1 MNSKRLLGAE
11 ITVFAAYIA
20 FVVAGMVF
28 AKMVEYDDFSDVT
41 HGNTLITVAFN
52 TLVAGA
58 YIALLAVVVGGA
70 PLAFAAAR
78 SAIATR
84 QWRNLALLAAPLLA
98 FSALIG
104 YTALVGSVL
113 APTFHAGNGVTPGNV
128 VLFLGLGLVFVLG
141 AAFSVY
147 GVARA
152 VRASEISPRL
162 LAFAR
167 IPALVTTLAM
177 AVVTGALIVWGIAL
191 WAAAPNLFGAGEGI
205 LETNVALNWLGVTL
219 VMALATVIAIIAM
232 TRSAGNLRAATAT
245 AQG

>member
-11 ITVFAAYIA
+11 ITVFASYIA

-41 HGNTLITVAFN
+41 HGNALITIAFN

-58 YIALLAVVVGGA
+58 YLALLAVVVGGL
-70 PLAFAAAR
+70 PLASAAAR
-78 SAIATR
+78 YAVATR
-84 QWRNLALLAAPLLA
+84 RWRILALLAAPLLA
-98 FSALIG
+98 FAALAAYGTLATQVI
-104 YTALVGSVL
+104 
-113 APTFHAGNGVTPGNV
+113 APTFHTGSGVTPGNV
-128 VLFLGLGLVFVLG
+128 VLFIGLGLVFAGG

-152 VRASEISPRL
+152 VRESEISPRL

-177 AVVTGALIVWGIAL
+177 AVVTLALIVWGVAL
-191 WAAAPNLFGAGEGI
+191 RAAAPDLFGAGEGI
-205 LETNVALNWLGVTL
+205 LATNVALNWLGVAL
-219 VMALATVIAIIAM
+219 VMALATITAILAM
-232 TRSAGNLRAATAT
+232 ARTGGSAQPAT
-245 AQG
+245 AQVA

>member
-1 MNSKRLLGAE
+1 M
-11 ITVFAAYIA
+11 
-20 FVVAGMVF
+20 
-28 AKMVEYDDFSDVT
+28 
-41 HGNTLITVAFN
+41 
-52 TLVAGA
+52 
-58 YIALLAVVVGGA
+58 
-70 PLAFAAAR
+70 
-78 SAIATR
+78 
-84 QWRNLALLAAPLLA
+84 
-98 FSALIG
+98 
-104 YTALVGSVL
+104 L
-113 APTFHAGNGVTPGNV
+113 APTFHTGNGVTPGNI

-152 VRASEISPRL
+152 VRESEISPRL

-191 WAAAPNLFGAGEGI
+191 RAAAPDLFGAGEGI

-219 VMALATVIAIIAM
+219 VMTLATVIAIIAM

-245 AQG
+245 A

>member
-1 MNSKRLLGAE
+1 M
-11 ITVFAAYIA
+11 
-20 FVVAGMVF
+20 
-28 AKMVEYDDFSDVT
+28 T

-52 TLVAGA
+52 ALVAGA
-58 YIALLAVVVGGA
+58 YIALLAVVVGGL

-78 SAIATR
+78 YAITTR
-84 QWRNLALLAAPLLA
+84 RWRILALLAAPLLA
-98 FSALIG
+98 FAALLGSI
-104 YTALVGSVL
+104 ALVGAVL
-113 APTFHAGNGVTPGNV
+113 APTFHTGIGVTPGNI

-152 VRASEISPRL
+152 VHESEISPRL

-167 IPALVTTLAM
+167 IPALVTTLTM

-191 WAAAPNLFGAGEGI
+191 RAAAPDLFSAGEGI

-219 VMALATVIAIIAM
+219 AMTLATLIAIIAIIAM
-232 TRSAGNLRAATAT
+232 TRSAGNLRVATAT

>member
-1 MNSKRLLGAE
+1 MNSKRLLGTE

-20 FVVAGMVF
+20 FVVAGMAF

-41 HGNTLITVAFN
+41 HGNALITIAFN

-58 YIALLAVVVGGA
+58 YVALLAVVVGGL

-78 SAIATR
+78 YALAR
-84 QWRNLALLAAPLLA
+84 HRWRILALLAAPLLA
-98 FSALIG
+98 FAALLG
-104 YTALVGSVL
+104 YIALVGSVL
-113 APTFHAGNGVTPGNV
+113 APTFQTGNGVTPGNV
-128 VLFLGLGLVFVLG
+128 VLFLGLGLVFALG
-141 AAFSVY
+141 ATFSVY

-152 VRASEISPRL
+152 VRESEISPRL

-191 WAAAPNLFGAGEGI
+191 WAAAPGLFGAGEGI

-219 VMALATVIAIIAM
+219 VMTLATVIAIIAM
-232 TRSAGNLRAATAT
+232 TRSAENLRPAAATA
-245 AQG
+245 